1 MPQGQER
8 DAFGPAARAVEG
20 AQQSLVQQLVP
31 LANRMGSAQRVRE
44 PLSRSRIRPGQQ
56 NRTA

>member
-8 DAFGPAARAVEG
+8 DAFGPVARAVEG

-31 LANRMGSAQRVRE
+31 LETRDQPGAE
-44 PLSRSRIRPGQQ
+44 LSHSL
-56 NRTA
+56 